1 VKPGEQHGGWGPFRR
16 IVGSVSGLLA
26 TIIGI
31 GRTRLELLTV
41 EVREELQRTAELLA
55 WGFVGLLSAGAGI
68 LFAALAVI
76 FNFWDTHRILAAV
89 LVSAGFFVLAVIAG
103 MLVRARLRDQS
114 LFLQATLAELARD
127 EEELR
132 GRSL

>member
-1 VKPGEQHGGWGPFRR
+1 MKPGEQQAGFGPFRR
-16 IVGSVSGLLA
+16 IVGSFSGLLA
-26 TIIGI
+26 TIISI

-55 WGFVGLLSAGAGI
+55 WGFAGLLAAGAGV
-68 LFAALAVI
+68 LFAALAII

-89 LVSAGFFVLAVIAG
+89 LVAAGFFVLAAIAA
-103 MLVRARLRDQS
+103 MLVRARLREQS
-114 LFLQATLAELARD
+114 QFLQATLAELARD

-132 GRSL
+132 GRSS

>member
-1 VKPGEQHGGWGPFRR
+1 VKPGEQHSSWGPFRR
-16 IVGSVSGLLA
+16 IVDSVSGLLA

-55 WGFVGLLSAGAGI
+55 WGFAGLLAAGAGV
-68 LFAALAVI
+68 LFAALAIV

-89 LVSAGFFVLAVIAG
+89 LVAAGFFVLAAIAG
-103 MLVRARLRDQS
+103 ILVRAKLRDQS
-114 LFLQATLAELARD
+114 MFLQATLAELARD

-132 GRSL
+132 GRSS